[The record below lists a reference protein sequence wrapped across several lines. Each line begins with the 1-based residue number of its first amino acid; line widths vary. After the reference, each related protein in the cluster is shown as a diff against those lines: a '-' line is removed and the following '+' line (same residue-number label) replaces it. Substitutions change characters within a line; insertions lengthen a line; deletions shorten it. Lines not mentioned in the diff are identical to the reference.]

1 MEKGQ
6 EWKGITYNPDELEY
20 LRELLI
26 KIKSHFNKPYSE
38 AHFKEVYEYCYH
50 FFRRFPVPIVN
61 VTDKMI
67 LRARP
72 NLNGELFTTQEEISY
87 NSKNP
92 HLIKLGRF
100 NLPFEPVYYGC
111 LPTVGQSASFVVTSM
126 LESRKELFD
135 KVNTETQFDFT
146 IGTWEPNPFMAI
158 CLCFDNRHLE
168 TNQRMKEA
176 VDYHRHYIQE
186 RCSATDANFIFETL
200 DYFSNLSSIIVADE
214 GAYMIL
220 TAVFTAL
227 RMIYKQENTTVNGIV
242 YPSSITESK
251 GLNIAL
257 TKAAVDT
264 HLKLTQAVMH
274 RIERRSTDEFQL
286 NIYPITQIEKVID
299 GKFQFSDIG
308 DKRVEIEE
316 NKYI

>member
-6 EWKGITYNPDELEY
+6 EWKGIAYNSDEIQY
-20 LRELLI
+20 LKDLVT
-26 KIKSHFNKPYSE
+26 KIKSHLSKSYSE
-38 AHFKEVYEYCYH
+38 AHFQEVYEYCYH
-50 FFRRFPVPIVN
+50 LFSKFPVPIMN

-72 NLNGELFTTQEEISY
+72 NLNGELFTLQADISY
-87 NSKNP
+87 NSQKP

-100 NLPFEPVYYGC
+100 NLPFEPVFYGC

-126 LESRKELFD
+126 LESRKEVFE
-135 KVNTETQFDFT
+135 VSTETQFDFT
-146 IGTWEPNPFMAI
+146 IGTWEPTPFIAI
-158 CLCFDNRHLE
+158 CLCFDNKHLE
-168 TNQRMKEA
+168 TNHRMNEA
-176 VDYHRHYIQE
+176 VDYHRRYIQE
-186 RCSATDANFIFETL
+186 RCRNVDANFILETL
-200 DYFSNLSSIIVADE
+200 VYFSNLSSIRIMDE

-227 RMIYKQENTTVNGIV
+227 RMIYKQENTIVNGIV

-257 TKAAVDT
+257 TKTAVDV

-274 RIERRSTDEFQL
+274 RIERWSTDNSQMD
-286 NIYPITQIEKVID
+286 IYPISQIEKVIG
-299 GKFQFSDIG
+299 GKFQFSGIG
-308 DKRVEIEE
+308 DKRVEMDG
-316 NKYI
+316 NMHV